1 MYKGP
6 HGRKRH
12 TMKTIAILSG
22 KGGAGK
28 TTLAVHLGVA
38 AENAGQTTAII
49 DLDPQASALTWKDN
63 RENDT
68 PAVVSAQA
76 SRLPQLLKSAKE
88 SGADTVFIDTAP
100 HSEATSL
107 AAARNA
113 ELVLIPCRPAILDL
127 HAIGATVEITRLAD
141 VPAIVIL
148 NAVPARSSLAD
159 EARAAIDTYDITTAP
174 CQLGQRIAF
183 VHSLTAGLTAQE
195 YEPKGKAAKEINT
208 LYKYIAKQI

>member
-1 MYKGP
+1 
-6 HGRKRH
+6 
-12 TMKTIAILSG
+12 MKIIAILSG

-28 TTLAVHLGVA
+28 TTLALHLGVA
-38 AENAGQTTAII
+38 AEAAGHTTAII

-76 SRLPQLLKSAKE
+76 SRLPQLLEAAE
-88 SGADTVFIDTAP
+88 QNGAELVFIDTAP

-113 ELVLIPCRPAILDL
+113 QLVLIPCRPAILDL
-127 HAIGATVEITRLAD
+127 HAIGATVEIARLAD

-148 NAVPARSSLAD
+148 NAVPARSTLAD
-159 EARAAIDTYDITTAP
+159 EARTAIDTYGIETAP

-195 YEPKGKAAKEINT
+195 YEPNGKAAKEIND
-208 LYKYIAKQI
+208 LYTYIAKKL

>member
-1 MYKGP
+1 MHTRIHRTKGAS
-6 HGRKRH
+6 
-12 TMKTIAILSG
+12 MKIIAILSG

-28 TTLAVHLGVA
+28 TTLALHLGVA
-38 AENAGQTTAII
+38 AEAAGHTTAII

-68 PAVVSAQA
+68 PVVVSAQA
-76 SRLPQLLKSAKE
+76 SRLPQLLKTAE
-88 SGADTVFIDTAP
+88 QNGADLVFIDTAP

-113 ELVLIPCRPAILDL
+113 HLVLIPCRPAILDL
-127 HAIGATVEITRLAD
+127 HAIGATVEIARLAD

-148 NAVPARSSLAD
+148 NAVPARSTLAD
-159 EARAAIDTYDITTAP
+159 EARAAIDTYQIETAP

-195 YEPKGKAAKEINT
+195 YEPNGKAANEIRV
-208 LYKYIAKQI
+208 LYEYVENNL

>member
-1 MYKGP
+1 MQI
-6 HGRKRH
+6 
-12 TMKTIAILSG
+12 IAILSG

-28 TTLAVHLGVA
+28 TTLALHLGVA
-38 AENAGQTTAII
+38 AEAAGHATAII

-76 SRLPQLLKSAKE
+76 SRLPQLLKTAE
-88 SGADTVFIDTAP
+88 QNGADLVFIDTAP

-113 ELVLIPCRPAILDL
+113 HLVLIPCRPAILDL
-127 HAIGATVEITRLAD
+127 HAIGATVEIARLAD

-148 NAVPARSSLAD
+148 NAVPARSTLAD
-159 EARAAIDTYDITTAP
+159 EARAAIDTYEIETAP

-195 YEPKGKAAKEINT
+195 YEPNGKAANEIRV
-208 LYKYIAKQI
+208 LYEYVESKL